1 MPSWIQ
7 RAMMSSL
14 RPERLWE
21 TPRAQRPCS
30 FHDLRHPSGIAWA
43 QWFDPGCATET
54 AGFMKTAS
62 SA

>member
-43 QWFDPGCATET
+43 QCLIQAVQRKPPG
-54 AGFMKTAS
+54 S
-62 SA
+62 